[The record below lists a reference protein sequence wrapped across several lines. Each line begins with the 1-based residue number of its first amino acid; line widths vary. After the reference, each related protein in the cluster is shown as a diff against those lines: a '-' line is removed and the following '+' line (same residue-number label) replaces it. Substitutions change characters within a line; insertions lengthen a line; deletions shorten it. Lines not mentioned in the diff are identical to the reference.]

1 MFSYRQRAPLSF
13 FVIIF
18 IISTLASV
26 TIAQDAPPP
35 PPGFEPNVRLRE
47 VDAFQFVTDNA
58 LVENIV
64 AQDMVY
70 MDTIEYSETIINGT
84 AVAGNLNVNDVVIID
99 PEGRHEF
106 AVVTGLTAVVGSTRC
121 PVNNLIST
129 GHAAT
134 ITLYGNHKAGTGD
147 VIVRIDDYYQTPDS
161 RNERVSNAYAIDFVV
176 EEVQPGNAGILA
188 TGTILNGTLETGARL
203 ALRDLNGEILQ
214 EVSIDAITVNNVPAE
229 IASATEKVTLQLP
242 GIDREMIGRCSRIS
256 SP

>member
-1 MFSYRQRAPLSF
+1 MFSSRHRVMQSF
-13 FVIIF
+13 IIA
-18 IISTLASV
+18 IVLISTLVSV
-26 TIAQDAPPP
+26 TGAQDAPPP

-47 VDAFQFVTDNA
+47 VDAFQFVTDSA
-58 LVENIV
+58 LVETIV

-70 MDTIEYSETIINGT
+70 MDTIEYAETMINGT
-84 AVAGNLNVNDVVIID
+84 AVAGNLNVDDVVIID

-134 ITLYGNHKAGTGD
+134 ITLYGNHKASAGD

-161 RNERVSNAYAIDFVV
+161 RTETVSNASAVDFVV
-176 EEVQPGNAGILA
+176 EEAQPGNGGMLA
-188 TGTILNGTLETGARL
+188 TGTILTGTLEAGTKL
-203 ALRDLNGEILQ
+203 ALRNLKGEITHD
-214 EVSIDAITVNNVPAE
+214 VTIDAITVNNAPVE
-229 IASATEKVTLQLP
+229 VASATQKVTLQLP
-242 GIDREMIGRCSRIS
+242 GINREVIGRCSRIT